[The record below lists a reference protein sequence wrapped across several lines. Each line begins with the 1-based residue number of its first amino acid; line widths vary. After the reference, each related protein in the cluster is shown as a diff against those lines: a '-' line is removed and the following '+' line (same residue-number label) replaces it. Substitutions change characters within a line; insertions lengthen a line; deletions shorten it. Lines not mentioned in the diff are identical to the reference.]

1 MSTMRNK
8 NLFFLMLIL
17 SLGIMFLAIPI
28 FRAAYKGETTV
39 QGEPS
44 WTVGVILSLFPIA
57 AFTFLF
63 FILKGRKYKSYHLLL
78 GILLASLA
86 WEFLADPWS
95 VEWRLQKMPEAGLMP
110 VIAYMFI
117 GTAFI
122 ILAIFFF
129 RRGMQT

>member
-1 MSTMRNK
+1 MSVTKSK
-8 NLFFLMLIL
+8 NLFILMLVFSI
-17 SLGIMFLAIPI
+17 SIVFLAIPI
-28 FRAAYKGETTV
+28 FRAAYKGESSV
-39 QGEPS
+39 QGEPA
-44 WTVGVILSLFPIA
+44 WTTGVVLSLFPIA
-57 AFTFLF
+57 VFTFLF
-63 FILKGRKYKSYHLLL
+63 FALKGPKYKEYHLLL

-110 VIAYMFI
+110 VITYMFI

-129 RRGMQT
+129 RRGLQR